1 MKSENE
7 MEIVQIQDDALGKLL
22 SHISKCE
29 IIFPFFVF
37 YNILSYERHF
47 MYNMEEPHKKSFCGF
62 VCTIARKF
70 DSWFHISPLVYKFSF
85 FCNKNIIF
93 R

>member
-29 IIFPFFVF
+29 IIFHFSF
-37 YNILSYERHF
+37 ILSYKDTLCERI
-47 MYNMEEPHKKSFCGF
+47 YKESLLVFCVRLQENLIRGF
-62 VCTIARKF
+62 
-70 DSWFHISPLVYKFSF
+70 LFSSLF
-85 FCNKNIIF
+85 
-93 R
+93 